1 MIRTAYGVSLLAV
14 AVLAAYAFGA
24 IHGGV
29 AGYGA
34 GLRPEPPHASELILL
49 ALGQPPGLSLVLVLM
64 SLLGAVGSAILFKAV
79 GHRRVVDLIIGS
91 RAAVVEALSQE
102 EAALSPLEV
111 VLGTV
116 AAFAAACCGLVI
128 CGLVESWAA
137 ETVAVLSCLAGLET
151 LFGLVLVVMVII
163 QRPRSVAVFVAAT
176 VAVLLEVV
184 LIASMIL
191 ASTA

>member
-1 MIRTAYGVSLLAV
+1 MIRIAYGVSLLTV

-34 GLRPEPPHASELILL
+34 GLRPEPPHASELIVL
-49 ALGQPPGLSLVLVLM
+49 ALGQSPGLSLVLVLIT
-64 SLLGAVGSAILFKAV
+64 LLGAVGSAILFKSA
-79 GHRRVVDLIIGS
+79 GHHRVVDLVVGS
-91 RAAVVEALSQE
+91 RSAVLEALSQE
-102 EAALSPLEV
+102 EPALSPLEV

-116 AAFAAACCGLVI
+116 AAFSAACCGLVI

-163 QRPRSVAVFVAAT
+163 QRPRSLALFATAT
-176 VAVLLEVV
+176 VAVLLEVA

-191 ASTA
+191 ASTT